1 MMVFAGRASARGMGR
16 AISGALS
23 GGIILAS
30 LVAFG
35 WVASGALKATDIL
48 SHARWTPFVAA
59 VILQFS
65 MMIFFMLLWER
76 LLFFLWRNRSGI
88 AVKAVRPASTSLT
101 RQAGW
106 PVKSL
111 DTSGLSAGTYD

>member
-16 AISGALS
+16 AILGALS

-48 SHARWTPFVAA
+48 SHAR
-59 VILQFS
+59 
-65 MMIFFMLLWER
+65 
-76 LLFFLWRNRSGI
+76 
-88 AVKAVRPASTSLT
+88 
-101 RQAGW
+101 
-106 PVKSL
+106 
-111 DTSGLSAGTYD
+111 